1 MADKLTRQ
9 DFLHHLIRRS
19 VRPFRVFLES
29 CSSSGDTPPQESVSV
44 LLADL
49 PQDLL
54 IFEARRRGLDPH
66 NREEVLAL
74 LSRDLKQQS
83 R

>member
-9 DFLHHLIRRS
+9 SFIHHFIRRS
-19 VRPFRVFLES
+19 VRPVSAFLES
-29 CSSSGDTPPQESVSV
+29 FRSPVDTPTQESVSV

-54 IFEARRRGLDPH
+54 IFEARRRGLDPN
-66 NREEVLAL
+66 NREEVLDSI
-74 LSRDLKQQS
+74 SRDLEQQS
-83 R
+83 K